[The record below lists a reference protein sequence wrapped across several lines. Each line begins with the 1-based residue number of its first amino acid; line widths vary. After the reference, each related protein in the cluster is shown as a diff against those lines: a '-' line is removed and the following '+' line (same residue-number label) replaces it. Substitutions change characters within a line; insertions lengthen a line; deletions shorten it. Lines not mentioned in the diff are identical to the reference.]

1 MTCITILGNNR
12 FINLKEGVIM
22 EGKPREQWSSRIG
35 LIFAAAGS
43 AVGLGNIWRFPYMTG
58 AYGGSAF
65 IIIYLACVLFIGLS
79 IMIAEWTL
87 GRRANLESAS
97 AYKKF
102 NKNWTFAGLIGVL
115 SAFLILGFY
124 PVVGGWSLAY
134 IFKSITGLLSSPD
147 IGGEFGIFVS
157 GSAEPLIWMLIYL
170 AINIVIVARG
180 VQEGLEK
187 ASKIMMP
194 AIFVLFILVAIR
206 SVTLEGAQAGLEY
219 IFRPDWSAV
228 DGQTFLAALG
238 QAFFSM
244 SLGMGIMITYGSYIP
259 KDAKIPNNA
268 AMVTLLDTGIALL
281 AAIAIFPGLFAFGME
296 PTQGAGLVFAVVPA
310 IFAEMGTLGPLFS
323 VIFFSA
329 LTLAAL
335 TSSMSLLEVVVAYL
349 MDEKKFPRKKAVVT
363 VGIALAIMNILAS
376 LSMGVLSDFTI
387 FGVVIFDFFDFITDK
402 IFLAIGGLLVAIFM
416 GWVMKK
422 EDLKDELTNSGT
434 VKFALFEGWYFL
446 IKFVIPIAIAIVAVM
461 GITSIEQTSLAIFGL
476 AVIAALAIFSKK
488 L

>member
-1 MTCITILGNNR
+1 MV
-12 FINLKEGVIM
+12 EGQ
-22 EGKPREQWSSRIG
+22 REKWSSKIG

-65 IIIYLACVLFIGLS
+65 IIIYLGCVLFIGLS

-87 GRRANLESAS
+87 GRRANLESSS

-102 NKNWTFAGLIGVL
+102 NKNWTFAGLLGVI

-134 IFKSITGLLSSPD
+134 IFKSVTGLLSSPA
-147 IGGEFGIFVS
+147 IGDEFGLFVS
-157 GSAEPLIWMLIYL
+157 SDSSPLIWMAIYL
-170 AINIVIVARG
+170 AINIFIVAKG
-180 VQEGLEK
+180 VTKGLEK

-194 AIFVLFILVAIR
+194 TLFVLFILVGVR
-206 SVTLEGAQAGLEY
+206 SITLPGAMKGLEY
-219 IFRPDWSAV
+219 IFKPDWSIV
-228 DGQTFLAALG
+228 SGETFLAALG
-238 QAFFSM
+238 QAFFSL

-259 KDAKIPNNA
+259 KNEGIANSASI
-268 AMVTLLDTGIALL
+268 VTLLDTFVALL
-281 AAIAIFPGLFAFGME
+281 AAIAIFPALFAFGME
-296 PTQGAGLVFAVVPA
+296 PTEGAGLVFAVVPA
-310 IFAEMGTLGPLFS
+310 IFAEMGSFGPLFS

-329 LTLAAL
+329 LALAAI

-349 MDEKKFPRKKAVVT
+349 MDTRKMTRKNAVIGT
-363 VGIALAIMNILAS
+363 GIVLVIMNILAS
-376 LSMGVLSDFTI
+376 LSMGLLSDFKI

-402 IFLAIGGLLVAIFM
+402 VFLAIGGLLVALFV

-422 EDLKDELTNSGT
+422 EDLKDELSNGGKI
-434 VKFALFEGWYFL
+434 KFALFEGWYFL
-446 IKFVIPIAIAIVAVM
+446 IKYIIPILIAIVAFI
-461 GITSIEQTSLAIFGL
+461 GITSIKQTSLAIFGII
-476 AVIAALAIFSKK
+476 VILVLAIFSKK

>member
-1 MTCITILGNNR
+1 MD
-12 FINLKEGVIM
+12 NLNGS
-22 EGKPREQWSSRIG
+22 REKWSSKLG

-58 AYGGSAF
+58 VHGGSAF
-65 IIIYLACVLFIGLS
+65 IIIYLACVVLIGLS

-102 NKNWTFAGLIGVL
+102 NKNWTFAGLLGVL

-134 IFKSITGLLSSPD
+134 IFKSFTGLLSSPA
-147 IGGEFGIFVS
+147 IGDEFGLFV
-157 GSAEPLIWMLIYL
+157 GSSTGPIIWMAVYL
-170 AINIVIVARG
+170 VLNIVIVARG
-180 VQEGLEK
+180 VNKGLEQ

-194 AIFVLFILVAIR
+194 ALFILLILVGIR
-206 SVTLEGAQAGLEY
+206 SVTLPGAQAGLEY
-219 IFRPDWSAV
+219 LFKPDWSRV
-228 DGQTFLAALG
+228 SGETLLAALG
-238 QAFFSM
+238 QAFFSL

-259 KDAKIPNNA
+259 KSEKIPNNTA
-268 AMVTLLDTGIALL
+268 TVVLLDTCVALL
-281 AAIAIFPGLFAFGME
+281 AGIAIFPGLFAFGME
-296 PTQGAGLVFAVVPA
+296 PAEGAGLVFAVVPA
-310 IFAEMGTLGPLFS
+310 IFAEMGKLGPLFS

-349 MDEKKFPRKKAVVT
+349 MDGKGMDRKKAVAGTGV
-363 VGIALAIMNILAS
+363 VLVIMNILAS
-376 LSMGVLSDFTI
+376 LSMGLLSDFTI

-402 IFLAIGGLLVAIFM
+402 IFLAIGGLLVALFV
-416 GWVMKK
+416 GWVMDKK
-422 EDLKDELTNSGT
+422 DIKDELTNGGT
-434 VKFALFEGWYFL
+434 VRFALFEGWYFL
-446 IKFVIPIAIAIVAVM
+446 IKFIIPVLIAIVAVA
-461 GITSIEQTSLAIFGL
+461 GITSIKQTSLAIFGL
-476 AVIAALAIFSKK
+476 AVVGILAMFSRK